1 MPAALDDAWH
11 SAIRLA
17 LRDHPTLAARA
28 ADCEA
33 HVAAAVAAGAQLTY
47 AADLVLAWA
56 ASTGDRAAVA
66 RLESTIAPDLAAAAR
81 KVDPAPTFVDEIRQT
96 TLVRLL
102 VGEPPT
108 PPRIATY
115 RATGPLRG
123 WAALTALRVALNTKR
138 ARTPATAAPDVLG
151 DLVDR
156 EPDPELR
163 TMKSL
168 YRSEFS
174 AALTAA
180 LAALPDRQRALLR
193 LRFVER
199 LELAQIGKLYNVH
212 ESTASR
218 WLAAATDAV
227 AADTRRRLVAK
238 LAVGATSA
246 DSIARM
252 VASSLDLSIARLLG
266 TVSTS
271 AT

>member
-1 MPAALDDAWH
+1 MAAALDDAWH

-28 ADCEA
+28 PECEA
-33 HVAAAVAAGAQLTY
+33 HVATAVAAGAELAH

-56 ASTGDRAAVA
+56 ASTGDRTAVA
-66 RLESTIAPDLAAAAR
+66 RLEHTIGGELAAAAR
-81 KVDPAPTFVDEIRQT
+81 KIDPAPTFVDEIRQAA
-96 TLVRLL
+96 LVRLL
-102 VGEPPT
+102 VGEPPA

-115 RATGPLRG
+115 RGTGPLRG
-123 WAALTALRVALNTKR
+123 WAALAALRLALNTKR
-138 ARTPATAAPDVLG
+138 ARTPATATADVLG
-151 DLVDR
+151 DLIDR

-168 YRSEFS
+168 YRAEFS
-174 AALTAA
+174 AALTSS

-199 LELAQIGKLYNVH
+199 LELAQIGKLYNIH

-218 WLAAATDAV
+218 WLAAATEAV
-227 AADTRRRLVAK
+227 ATDARKRLIAK
-238 LAVGATSA
+238 LAIGASSA

-252 VASSLDLSIARLLG
+252 VASSLDLSIARLLL
-266 TVSTS
+266 STS
-271 AT
+271 ST